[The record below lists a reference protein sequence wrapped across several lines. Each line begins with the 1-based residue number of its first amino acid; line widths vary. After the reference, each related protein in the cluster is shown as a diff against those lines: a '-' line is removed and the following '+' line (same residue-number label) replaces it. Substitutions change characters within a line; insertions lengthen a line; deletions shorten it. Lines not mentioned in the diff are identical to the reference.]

1 MGTQCLLTMTRGKR
15 PAQANFYSRKK
26 QKTSSQLHNKQ
37 SVEEED
43 QPSVIDSSKS
53 GRNTEQEEKGDDH
66 HSLRLVSLPHLVLV
80 KIADNLSVSD
90 LSRLSCVN
98 KYLRHFINSN
108 YILRVSLTGPG
119 TSALPS
125 TSSEPETSA
134 TLYVLSLDLRL
145 SVSQLPTDLFTYQP
159 FSRLN
164 LRKLKNLRVTGQNHI
179 WNKQYLLSDVYKRT
193 IERLLSQTSYSR
205 HLTKLEFLVDESR
218 RSVDIVKLARHF
230 PNLVE
235 VVLHGIGYFSGS
247 YHMDKDVAQNIITG
261 ILCNTRIKIL
271 RLKSFATLH
280 RCIVIESDTLE
291 ELQAEFGKHFEVG
304 LLYLPNVLH
313 ISLETSVWAGCFY
326 HAQNGELKKI
336 VAQGCPRLK
345 TFNSL
350 DLREL
355 SARSESQHWL
365 GELGQYCATQSLQ
378 HQVAQCVLCVSRD
391 EQLPTNQ

>member
-1 MGTQCLLTMTRGKR
+1 MTRGKR

-26 QKTSSQLHNKQ
+26 LKTSSQLHNKQ

-108 YILRVSLTGPG
+108 YILRVILTGPG
-119 TSALPS
+119 TSAVPS

-179 WNKQYLLSDVYKRT
+179 WNKQYLLSDVYKNT
-193 IERLLSQTSYSR
+193 MERLLSSR
-205 HLTKLEFLVDESR
+205 PCYCHHLTHLEFLVDESK
-218 RSVDIVKLARHF
+218 RSVDIVKLVRNF

-235 VVLHGIGYFSGS
+235 VTLHGIGYFDTGS
-247 YHMDKDVAQNIITG
+247 YHMDKDLAQNIISG
-261 ILCNTRIKIL
+261 ILYNSKIKIL
-271 RLKSFATLH
+271 RLKSFDTLH
-280 RCIVIESDTLE
+280 RCIVIEGRRHKIMFLNIFLIFSQYERISITVFADM
-291 ELQAEFGKHFEVG
+291 FCD
-304 LLYLPNVLH
+304 LLL
-313 ISLETSVWAGCFY
+313 
-326 HAQNGELKKI
+326 
-336 VAQGCPRLK
+336 
-345 TFNSL
+345 
-350 DLREL
+350 
-355 SARSESQHWL
+355 
-365 GELGQYCATQSLQ
+365 
-378 HQVAQCVLCVSRD
+378 
-391 EQLPTNQ
+391 